1 VLKCLSY
8 ILRLTDKWLGTS
20 LTRYGWAMYFGNT
33 GAVDTRTRTN
43 VCVRCGSGHSAEAL
57 RQANL
62 VTRFGFLQRYRCPGC
77 GAANLFLEDG
87 S

>member
-1 VLKCLSY
+1 MAG
-8 ILRLTDKWLGTS
+8 DS

-33 GAVDTRTRTN
+33 GAVDTRTCTN

-62 VTRFGFLQRYRCPGC
+62 LSKFGFLRRYRCPDC
-77 GAANLFLEDG
+77 GAVSPFLEDG